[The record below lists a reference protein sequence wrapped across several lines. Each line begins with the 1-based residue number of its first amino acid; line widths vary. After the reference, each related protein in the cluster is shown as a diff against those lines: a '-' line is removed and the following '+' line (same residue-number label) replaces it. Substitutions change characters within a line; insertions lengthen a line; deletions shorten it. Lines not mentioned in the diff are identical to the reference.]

1 MFLRAAALLTF
12 TWAALAHAAPACSQA
27 LAPAT
32 SPTPPSEVRAW
43 LLRIHDAAS
52 RRNFQ
57 GTFVVSGGGNVA
69 SARIAHFCEGPNQY
83 ERIESLDGR
92 QRRVYRHNDV
102 VHTVWPVSHVAMIE
116 QRGMLS
122 SFPALLQAG
131 DDGIADWYEVRAEG
145 SERVAGH
152 EANVL
157 AIRARDG
164 LRYGYRLWAD
174 RASGLL
180 LRAEVVGERGD
191 ILETSAFSDVVI
203 GIRPQPESVLSA
215 MRRLDGYRVVRPV
228 LTPTRLEAEGWT
240 MRQVAPGFR
249 PVSCVSRQIEAP
261 SDVAGEVAAP
271 PVIQSIYSDGLT
283 YVSVFI
289 EPFRP
294 ARHSKP
300 MFAAIGATS
309 TLAQRHGDWWVTVIG
324 DTPPA
329 TLRLFAAALERRK
342 P

>member
-1 MFLRAAALLTF
+1 LTLA
-12 TWAALAHAAPACSQA
+12 WAALAHASPVCGQA
-27 LAPAT
+27 VAAGAT
-32 SPTPPSEVRAW
+32 ATASAPSEVRAW

-57 GTFVVSGGGNVA
+57 GTFVVSGAGGVA
-69 SARIAHFCEGPNQY
+69 SARISHFCEGPNQY

-92 QRRVYRHNDV
+92 QRKVFRHNDV
-102 VHTVWPVSHVAMIE
+102 VQTVWPASHVAMIE
-116 QRGMLS
+116 QRGMLN

-131 DDGIADWYEVRAEG
+131 DDGIAEWYEVRAEG

-164 LRYGYRLWAD
+164 HRYGYRLWAD
-174 RASGLL
+174 QASGLL

-191 ILETSAFSDVVI
+191 VLETSAFSDVVI
-203 GIRPQPESVLSA
+203 GIRPQPEAVLQA
-215 MRRLDGYRVVRPV
+215 MKKLDGFRVVRPV

-240 MRQVAPGFR
+240 MRPVTPGFR
-249 PVSCVSRQIEAP
+249 QVSCVSRQIEAADEAANQP
-261 SDVAGEVAAP
+261 AAP
-271 PVIQSIYSDGLT
+271 PVIQTIYSDGLT

-294 ARHSKP
+294 ERHAKP
-300 MFAAIGATS
+300 MFVALGATS
-309 TLAQRHGDWWVTVIG
+309 TLAQRQGDWWVTIVG

-329 TLRLFAAALERRK
+329 TLKMFAAALERRK

>member
-1 MFLRAAALLTF
+1 
-12 TWAALAHAAPACSQA
+12 
-27 LAPAT
+27 
-32 SPTPPSEVRAW
+32 
-43 LLRIHDAAS
+43 
-52 RRNFQ
+52 
-57 GTFVVSGGGNVA
+57 
-69 SARIAHFCEGPNQY
+69 
-83 ERIESLDGR
+83 
-92 QRRVYRHNDV
+92 
-102 VHTVWPVSHVAMIE
+102 VAMIE
-116 QRGMLS
+116 QRGMLN

-203 GIRPQPESVLSA
+203 GIRPQPESVVND
-215 MRRLDGYRVVRPV
+215 MRKLEGYRVVRPV
-228 LTPTRLEAEGWT
+228 LTPTRLEAEGWA

-249 PVSCVSRQIEAP
+249 PVSCVSRQIDAP
-261 SDVAGEVAAP
+261 GDAAGEGVAP

-289 EPFRP
+289 EPFRA
-294 ARHSKP
+294 ARHAKP
-300 MFAAIGATS
+300 MFASIGATS
-309 TLAQRHGDWWVTVIG
+309 TLSQRHGDWWVTIIG

-329 TLRLFAAALERRK
+329 TLKIFAAALERRK